1 MSNKKEVKT
10 IPAGIGDSV
19 TITYACMEA
28 NNEKSEIKV
37 EGNEFNNKL
46 LRESQGFKEDS
57 NGIMKLNASDN
68 EVLIDESNK
77 TVERRIDG
85 KTAPVVRDGKAET
98 TVIVDLSKLAR
109 LIAKAREEKAVK
121 AGKQE
126 DEMTI

>member
-1 MSNKKEVKT
+1 MSNNKKVKT
-10 IPAGIGDSV
+10 NPAGIDDSI

-57 NGIMKLNASDN
+57 NGIMKLNVFDN
-68 EVLIDESNK
+68 EVLINEANK
-77 TVERRIDG
+77 TIERRIDG
-85 KTAPVVRDGKAET
+85 KTAPVLRNGKAET
-98 TVIVDLSKLAR
+98 VIIVDLSKLAR
-109 LIAKAREEKAVK
+109 LIEKAREEKTVK